1 MNAFEALYAGAPPG
15 AMGLHLRQEPQPLHH
30 SVVQIN
36 QFFLSHFVNIV
47 FHSCTGYLQQLW
59 PDVRNV
65 PRATR
70 TLLDLFFGIPNV
82 ALQVDWISRRAQTEL
97 DCVMAL
103 QHVSIENADL
113 LLHEVSFIVSQPDIR
128 LLRS

>member
-1 MNAFEALYAGAPPG
+1 MPLRRYTLERRPAPVIGNDRHGFLVVFCVGGSDQSVLPQSFCQYRFSF
-15 AMGLHLRQEPQPLHH
+15 MQRLR
-30 SVVQIN
+30 
-36 QFFLSHFVNIV
+36 
-47 FHSCTGYLQQLW
+47 
-59 PDVRNV
+59 PDVRNG

-128 LLRS
+128 L